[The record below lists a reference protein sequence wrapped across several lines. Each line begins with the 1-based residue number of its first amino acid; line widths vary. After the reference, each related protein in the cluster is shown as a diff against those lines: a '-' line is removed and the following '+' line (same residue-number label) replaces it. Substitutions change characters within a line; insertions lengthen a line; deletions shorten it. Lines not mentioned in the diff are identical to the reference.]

1 MKCANEMRKVG
12 ATMTKDKTKISYGD
26 YITKIYDPQTTE
38 QWIAD
43 HSIVR
48 PVDGPFDL
56 RLEPDP
62 EKVEI
67 PPALLGNENAMA
79 LANDISRSRRKN
91 KFDRRKKSGRHPPV
105 LVSEGDSWFQ
115 FPVLVD
121 DIIDGLDRDYLIYS
135 LDAAGDT
142 LSNMIY
148 GQPRRGKRE
157 FLDGLDYTKK
167 DVRGFLF
174 SGAGNDILGDDAS
187 GKSVLLTLI
196 KKFNG
201 NVNDAIG
208 HIDHAALASQLSFIE
223 GAYQG
228 LINDIRAVKA
238 YRTLPIYVH
247 GYDYVFPYPWKENGK
262 PDPRKPKHAKPDQ
275 WLGSIFASKNITDQS
290 LRRDIL
296 MDLIDQLY
304 ARLAGLAAKSG
315 NENVFVVDCRGAM
328 PNVSDWIDEIHGT
341 SAGFVKVSKRFRDT
355 ISIKTPPGN
364 IHP

>member
-1 MKCANEMRKVG
+1 
-12 ATMTKDKTKISYGD
+12 MTNDKTRISYGE
-26 YITKIYDPQTTE
+26 YIEKIYDPQTTE
-38 QWIAD
+38 QWIAEY
-43 HSIVR
+43 SIVKS
-48 PVDGPFDL
+48 VDGPFDL

-62 EKVEI
+62 AKVEI

-91 KFDRRKKSGRHPPV
+91 TFDRRKKSGRYPPV

-115 FPVLVD
+115 FPVLVE
-121 DIIDGLDRDYLIYS
+121 DIIDGLESDYLIYS
-135 LDAAGDT
+135 LDAAGDK

-148 GQPRRGKRE
+148 GAPRRGKRE
-157 FLDGLDYTKK
+157 FLDGLNYTRN

-174 SGAGNDILGDDAS
+174 SGAGNDILGEDAS

-201 NVNDAIG
+201 NVNDAVG
-208 HIDHAALASQLSFIE
+208 HIDHAALNSQLSFVE
-223 GAYQG
+223 GAYQS

-238 YRTLPIYVH
+238 FQTLPIYVH

-262 PDPRKPKHAKPDQ
+262 ADPRKPKHAKPDQ
-275 WLGSIFASKNITDQS
+275 WLGSIFDTKRITDQS

-304 ARLAGLAAKSG
+304 ARLGALVAKSG

-328 PNVSDWIDEIHGT
+328 PDVSDWIDEIHGT
-341 SAGFVKVSKRFRDT
+341 SAGFSKVSRRFRDV
-355 ISIKTPPGN
+355 ISKQTRPGIIQKPPKKKPN
-364 IHP
+364 PPK